1 MSWIE
6 LKDVRE
12 TVVSVRVSTACI
24 HSVLAH
30 LAVNNTGRK
39 VRIGMRGMWRKR
51 TAEDLIKVL
60 PLLRS
65 RWPIDAVIAVI
76 AVIALIVLCVGH

>member
-1 MSWIE
+1 MYP
-6 LKDVRE
+6 LY
-12 TVVSVRVSTACI
+12 RVLQR
-24 HSVLAH
+24 LAH

-39 VRIGMRGMWRKR
+39 GRIGMRGMWRKR

-65 RWPIDAVIAVI
+65 RWPIDAVIASI
-76 AVIALIVLCVGH
+76 ASIASIILCVGH